1 MSAMNYLGLDPGG
14 LNNFGWACL
23 RIGESG
29 RSLDLITGL
38 ASNAA
43 DAINGASGAA
53 TGAPVGVGID
63 APLFWVATG
72 DRNADVRV
80 RKLVKA
86 AGGHSSTVA
95 HVNSLRGA
103 CLVQGVLAAQIAAL
117 KWPSAVITEAHPKAL
132 YCIDHAAQEFITRN
146 FPDAPTDHE
155 RDAALAAFSA
165 WAAVER
171 FSSWHDLVEEEA
183 TPFFPSG
190 QVVSY
195 WFPCRSA

>member
-14 LNNFGWACL
+14 LNSFGWACL
-23 RIGESG
+23 RVGESDH
-29 RSLDLITGL
+29 SLDLVTGL
-38 ASNAA
+38 SSNAA
-43 DAINGASGAA
+43 DAIDSASRAA
-53 TGAPVGVGID
+53 TRAPVSVGID
-63 APLFWVATG
+63 APLFWIATG
-72 DRNADVRV
+72 DRSADVRV

-117 KWPSAVITEAHPKAL
+117 RWPSAVITEAHPKAL
-132 YCIDHAAQEFITRN
+132 YCIDLAAKEFITRN
-146 FPDAPTDHE
+146 LPEAPTDHE

-165 WAAVER
+165 WAAAER
-171 FSSWHDLVEEEA
+171 FPSWHDLVEEET

-195 WFPCRSA
+195 WFPCKSA